1 MHRKLSTILAL
12 LIMVTFV
19 LSACAA
25 PAAAPAAPTQAP
37 AAAPTE
43 APAAAPTEAPAA
55 APTEAPAAAPTEA
68 PAAEPTAATPWK
80 FGFLYS
86 SPIGDGGWTDSH
98 NNGRLALEKELG
110 VDTVY
115 AESVQEGPDAERF
128 VREWAKQGVNT
139 VFGASGGYD
148 KPLLNMGKEYPDMY
162 FANNGEP
169 IQAENVGGYYGRMY
183 EARYL
188 SGVLAGKMTKTNK
201 LGYVAAFPYPVL
213 IQDINAYIQ
222 GARSVNPDAELHLVW
237 TNTWYDPAIEKQA
250 AIALLDEGVDIIA
263 EHQNTPEPQKAAE
276 ERGALSIGYSTDMAQ
291 FAPKAVMTSVVW
303 DWSKY
308 YIAAAK
314 AMMDGTWSSDYWWG
328 GLKEGVV
335 DLAPYGP
342 MVPEDV
348 KQLVAEKRKA
358 IEDGT
363 LKVFGGPLKAQD
375 GTQVLPEGKALTDE
389 QIHQMD
395 WLVEGIVGEAPGKAP
410 VIQ

>member
-1 MHRKLSTILAL
+1 
-12 LIMVTFV
+12 
-19 LSACAA
+19 
-25 PAAAPAAPTQAP
+25 
-37 AAAPTE
+37 
-43 APAAAPTEAPAA
+43 
-55 APTEAPAAAPTEA
+55 
-68 PAAEPTAATPWK
+68 
-80 FGFLYS
+80 
-86 SPIGDGGWTDSH
+86 
-98 NNGRLALEKELG
+98 
-110 VDTVY
+110 
-115 AESVQEGPDAERF
+115 
-128 VREWAKQGVNT
+128 
-139 VFGASGGYD
+139 
-148 KPLLNMGKEYPDMY
+148 
-162 FANNGEP
+162 
-169 IQAENVGGYYGRMY
+169 MY

-222 GARSVNPDAELHLVW
+222 GARSVNPDAQLHLVW
-237 TNTWYDPAIEKQA
+237 TNTWYDPAVEKQA

-276 ERGALSIGYSTDMAQ
+276 ERGKLSIGYSTDMAQ

-314 AMMDGTWSSDYWWG
+314 AMMDGTWKSDYWWG

-375 GTQVLPEGKALTDE
+375 GTLVLPEGKALTDE
-389 QIHQMD
+389 QIHQMN
-395 WLVEGIVGEAPGKAP
+395 WLVEGVVGEAPGKAP